1 MPDDRTMHAG
11 YDGYFPFLA
20 TPAMPQE
27 MIPDDRSREALS
39 LSEKIREQERA
50 RIAHDLHDELG
61 SHLTGIKM
69 ALGQLRESL
78 AQTAGMDQQHEQA
91 RYAEQLIDE
100 AGDAMHGIIDDL
112 CPPIVEFG
120 LAEALEWQSR
130 MFTRQTGIV
139 CRQRCGDGLAGL
151 EEFEVITLF
160 RIVREALNNVAKYAQ
175 ADNVLLTVA
184 REGNTLSLRIEDDG
198 CGFDL
203 APALRNGH
211 GLGNMRRRAQALDG
225 TLELDTAPGKGTV
238 IQVEIPVAG

>member
-1 MPDDRTMHAG
+1 
-11 YDGYFPFLA
+11 
-20 TPAMPQE
+20 MPQE
-27 MIPDDRSREALS
+27 IISGDRSQEALS
-39 LSEKIREQERA
+39 LTEKIREQERA
-50 RIAHDLHDELG
+50 RIARDLHDELG
-61 SHLTGIKM
+61 AHLTGIKM

-78 AQTAGMDQQHEQA
+78 AQATGMEQQRDQAH
-91 RYAEQLIDE
+91 YAEQLIDE

-139 CRQRCGDGLAGL
+139 CRQRCGEGLDAL

-184 REGNTLSLRIEDDG
+184 RAGDTLSLRIEDDG
-198 CGFDL
+198 CGFAP
-203 APALRNGH
+203 APALHNGH
-211 GLGNMRRRAQALDG
+211 GLGNMRRRAQALGG
-225 TLELDTAPGKGTV
+225 TLQLDSAPGKGTV
-238 IQVEIPVAG
+238 IRVEIPVAR